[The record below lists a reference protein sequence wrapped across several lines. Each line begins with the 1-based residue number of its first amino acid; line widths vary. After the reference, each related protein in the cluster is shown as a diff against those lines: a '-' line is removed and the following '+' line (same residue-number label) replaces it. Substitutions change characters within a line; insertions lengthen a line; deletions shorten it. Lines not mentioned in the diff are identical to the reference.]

1 MQWLNKSYEDLLE
14 TTTTFGALQTLRKIS
29 KYHLISRCEKL
40 ANRQKFC
47 ENYAFLKNLNTRKL
61 GETLVFCPVKVIWK
75 MLDPVFFKRKN
86 VVTEEGFKE
95 SNRSTCRPTWT
106 WMTNLVSLVIALQ
119 KLVTHISSYRK
130 KLFDIKYWYFLI
142 TEIKKIIANKLD
154 LITSLLPPIRAAEI
168 VECVR
173 TYIDGFSQ
181 NLQSLNSY

>member
-1 MQWLNKSYEDLLE
+1 MWKISESPKV
-14 TTTTFGALQTLRKIS
+14 LRKLCVS
-29 KYHLISRCEKL
+29 K
-40 ANRQKFC
+40 KFKHQ
-47 ENYAFLKNLNTRKL
+47 EIRWNFGILPSESDL
-61 GETLVFCPVKVIWK
+61 K